1 MDCKM
6 VKAEMTLRSV
16 RVADLAKGTGIPK
29 HRLYRKLRGE
39 GEFRRSEMAA
49 VAAFLECDPG
59 MLFFGD
65 GHGAL
70 A

>member
-16 RVADLAKGTGIPK
+16 RIEDLAKGTGIPK
-29 HRLYRKLRGE
+29 HRLYRKL
-39 GEFRRSEMAA
+39 RSEMAA